1 MSAEN
6 DASIVHADREKLTL
20 LAALGFVMAGM
31 GVALVRYFPRDAA
44 LSFCGWLLLAGSA
57 PAALLPLR
65 RCLAGRRLRVA
76 ADRIEVVERA
86 ARVVG
91 RIPFDNV
98 ASVETWTRGEQ
109 SAVVITVRDPA
120 RGDTWWPGG
129 ALLRRVSRGLFDYDF
144 CIEPSYELRGAAIS
158 HMIVARLERHR
169 GGGTAPSETG

>member
-1 MSAEN
+1 MAED
-6 DASIVHADREKLTL
+6 DASIVGADREKLAL
-20 LAALGFVMAGM
+20 LAALGFAIAGA
-31 GVALVRYFPRDAA
+31 GIALFTYFPRDAA
-44 LSFCGWLLLAGSA
+44 LSFCGWLLLVSGAL
-57 PAALLPLR
+57 AALIPLR

-76 ADRIEVVERA
+76 ADCVEVVERA

-129 ALLRRVSRGLFDYDF
+129 ALLRRVSRSLFDYDF
-144 CIEPSYELRGAAIS
+144 CIEPSYQLEGRAIS
-158 HMIVARLERHR
+158 LMIAARIERHR
-169 GGGTAPSETG
+169 NGGTAPSQKG